1 MDKINIDGVEYKLS
15 DLNET
20 ARQQWM
26 NISYCDGEIQ
36 RLQTQLAI
44 AQTARNTYIA
54 ALKEQLP
61 KQ

>member
-1 MDKINIDGVEYKLS
+1 MNSINIDGVEYKLG

>member
-1 MDKINIDGVEYKLS
+1 MDKISIDGVDYKLS
-15 DLNET
+15 ELSDV

-44 AQTARNTYIA
+44 AQTARNTYII

>member
-15 DLNET
+15 DLNEI
-20 ARQQWM
+20 ARQHWM
-26 NISYCDGEIQ
+26 SISYCDGEIQ

-61 KQ
+61 RQ